1 MVTIATAPDGTFYN
15 DIISQDVDDY
25 TFNGISR
32 DAFLFDEAGVYRFE
46 GGIVSPT
53 DSADVVPI
61 QVATGARIESLQ
73 VIISNFQEFYQ
84 GSDIIVESTDGL
96 YYKSYSVENFTTS
109 DVLEAGGYNLYFRND
124 AFDYSLTFNVSM
136 QPVNQAPT
144 ITGSVN
150 TLVMDDD
157 VTATPFSNVV
167 FSDNE
172 SDGGSVSILYTGV
185 NGTFSGTG
193 LSGLAGNYTLSG
205 SSPTELTNRLQALV
219 FTPLENQLS
228 PGLVQQTAFSL
239 TPSDGQS
246 VGSSFSDVAVA
257 VTSVNDAPTALS
269 LDSTTLAHSDGTSGT
284 VGRLTT
290 TDSDTNDTYSYAL
303 VAGSGDDN
311 NALFSID
318 NDSLSA
324 IDSATMVPGDYQVR
338 IQTQDASGETNSD
351 TFTISVVDDVAPT
364 VTSIVPSGSPGAA
377 ASEMDFAVT
386 FSEGVDNVST
396 DDFLITSTGTATGTV
411 TAVSG
416 SGGGYTV
423 SVSGISGIGTLRLDV
438 KGGSDIDDGASNSLV
453 GYTSGAVHSVDL
465 VPPSVTNISSITPNG
480 TYKTGDTVAITLEFS
495 EAVSVTG
502 TPQLKLETGNTDR
515 DINYSAGSGST
526 TLTFTYVV
534 QAGDESSDLALAVAE
549 IQLNGGSIKDA
560 AGNDAVVTLPSP
572 GSGNSLSFNKDI
584 VIDAVPPTITS
595 VTIPDSNYK
604 IGDAVTVTIAASESG
619 LSLASGTLNEV
630 ALTDFTDL
638 GGGNYSAT
646 YTVQEGDASRISGD
660 DIPVSVV
667 LSDTAGNVSTAY
679 TAPISQNA
687 DGIDAAR
694 PILEGVITPSVPTIT
709 DAQVGSGTFTL
720 AVSFNEVMDTAIA
733 PTIDFPAED
742 PTNTLTFVSGSW
754 VDSATYIAS
763 FNTDDANEVV
773 TNVDVR
779 VSNAQDA
786 AGNTLTAVTQANLFT
801 VMTAPAPVVQ
811 AITSPSASDTFAVGD
826 TVTFNLIF
834 NKSVDFTAN
843 GGTLSATLNT
853 GATAL
858 LANSDASD
866 QTLFNGS
873 YLIQEGEADT
883 DALTITAIN
892 VAGGATLVAHDN
904 GVPAEVSL
912 PSGQNLADVGQ
923 FIVDANTPLVSAAVL
938 NAVSDSGV

>member
-1 MVTIATAPDGTFYN
+1 M
-15 DIISQDVDDY
+15 
-25 TFNGISR
+25 
-32 DAFLFDEAGVYRFE
+32 
-46 GGIVSPT
+46 
-53 DSADVVPI
+53 
-61 QVATGARIESLQ
+61 
-73 VIISNFQEFYQ
+73 
-84 GSDIIVESTDGL
+84 
-96 YYKSYSVENFTTS
+96 
-109 DVLEAGGYNLYFRND
+109 
-124 AFDYSLTFNVSM
+124 
-136 QPVNQAPT
+136 
-144 ITGSVN
+144 
-150 TLVMDDD
+150 
-157 VTATPFSNVV
+157 
-167 FSDNE
+167 
-172 SDGGSVSILYTGV
+172 
-185 NGTFSGTG
+185 
-193 LSGLAGNYTLSG
+193 
-205 SSPTELTNRLQALV
+205 
-219 FTPLENQLS
+219 
-228 PGLVQQTAFSL
+228 
-239 TPSDGQS
+239 
-246 VGSSFSDVAVA
+246 
-257 VTSVNDAPTALS
+257 
-269 LDSTTLAHSDGTSGT
+269 
-284 VGRLTT
+284 
-290 TDSDTNDTYSYAL
+290 
-303 VAGSGDDN
+303 
-311 NALFSID
+311 
-318 NDSLSA
+318 
-324 IDSATMVPGDYQVR
+324 
-338 IQTQDASGETNSD
+338 
-351 TFTISVVDDVAPT
+351 
-364 VTSIVPSGSPGAA
+364 
-377 ASEMDFAVT
+377 
-386 FSEGVDNVST
+386 
-396 DDFLITSTGTATGTV
+396 
-411 TAVSG
+411 
-416 SGGGYTV
+416 
-423 SVSGISGIGTLRLDV
+423 
-438 KGGSDIDDGASNSLV
+438 
-453 GYTSGAVHSVDL
+453 
-465 VPPSVTNISSITPNG
+465 
-480 TYKTGDTVAITLEFS
+480 
-495 EAVSVTG
+495 
-502 TPQLKLETGNTDR
+502 
-515 DINYSAGSGST
+515 
-526 TLTFTYVV
+526 
-534 QAGDESSDLALAVAE
+534 AE